1 MYIQGMNI
9 YGSYVRLNHGRKRK
23 EDGKR
28 EGEKERKEHGYS
40 RVAGS
45 ESSVKYWRILCS
57 HRMKNPWASVR
68 GRIDDYATAAHRFI
82 DHRPIDAPR
91 AIPTVSAVSF
101 AAKSIFP
108 ASRSIR
114 GTLPSVSFLPIF
126 SCHATPLYCAL
137 LRYVP
142 CQRKRGEREK
152 ERERERERGGGGGG
166 VWVLDR
172 RWVGGRGEVNV
183 GLWRWREDRE

>member
-1 MYIQGMNI
+1 MCICREGWIYRSYI
-9 YGSYVRLNHGRKRK
+9 RLNASKRRARGR
-23 EDGKR
+23 EDDR
-28 EGEKERKEHGYS
+28 ERERGRG
-40 RVAGS
+40 RVRELLRERS
-45 ESSVKYWRILCS
+45 ESSVKYGESRVTR
-57 HRMKNPWASVR
+57 RMKKPWASVR
-68 GRIDDYATAAHRFI
+68 ERIDDYATAAHRSI

-126 SCHATPLYCAL
+126 SCHATPLYCAVA
-137 LRYVP
+137 LRSV
-142 CQRKRGEREK
+142 RAKKG
-152 ERERERERGGGGGG
+152 RERERGGGGGG

-172 RWVGGRGEVNV
+172 RWVGGEGVEAKV